1 MAMID
6 DAVGSD
12 LRPLLREPS
21 RCILRVL
28 VLLLV
33 IVSFSAAGAWLW
45 AGLGEFV
52 GTSET
57 HQVAPIVRSSLDDKA
72 ALSEI
77 KWAQL
82 KASDEIAEL
91 NRRIHAAREDLKGI
105 LDQISVLTSRIES
118 LQNSTHVAST
128 PSISAPPSAQA
139 ASRRAKKRR
148 GQSTPQGPV
157 SVGGAPVIAAPMA
170 SAP

>member
-12 LRPLLREPS
+12 LRPLLRQPS

-28 VLLLV
+28 MLLLV
-33 IVSFSAAGAWLW
+33 VVSFSAVGAWLW
-45 AGLGEFV
+45 AGLGELV
-52 GTSET
+52 GTET
-57 HQVAPIVRSSLDDKA
+57 HEVDPIVRSSLDDRA

-139 ASRRAKKRR
+139 ASRWAKKRR